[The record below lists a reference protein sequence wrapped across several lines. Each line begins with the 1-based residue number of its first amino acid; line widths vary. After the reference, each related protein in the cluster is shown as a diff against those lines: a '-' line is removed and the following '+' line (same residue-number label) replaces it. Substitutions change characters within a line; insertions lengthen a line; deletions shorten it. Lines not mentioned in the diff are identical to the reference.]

1 MPKKDKNS
9 PVSTCPKCGHP
20 ITSGLSS
27 CRHCGFLLIPPR
39 IPEQVREARDK
50 IGITAGKEDADAE
63 IYRLNKGAAKA
74 QIVTAIVLSF
84 TLVAAVVGAIIAYI
98 DYNTARIEYEARTR
112 PDLFIEN
119 IEFNETSDN
128 TTHLLINVT
137 NFGDRPARNIQF
149 EDILVCAESTEGC
162 TIIHGAADENQ
173 ENIIVYPGRVRTVR
187 IIIEEKDYQSI
198 SKTDLL
204 LVTLEYRYG
213 NKEYW
218 YKAELKLHPDGNKW
232 QVEKEQSN

>member
-1 MPKKDKNS
+1 
-9 PVSTCPKCGHP
+9 
-20 ITSGLSS
+20 
-27 CRHCGFLLIPPR
+27 
-39 IPEQVREARDK
+39 
-50 IGITAGKEDADAE
+50 
-63 IYRLNKGAAKA
+63 
-74 QIVTAIVLSF
+74 
-84 TLVAAVVGAIIAYI
+84 
-98 DYNTARIEYEARTR
+98 
-112 PDLFIEN
+112 
-119 IEFNETSDN
+119 
-128 TTHLLINVT
+128 VT